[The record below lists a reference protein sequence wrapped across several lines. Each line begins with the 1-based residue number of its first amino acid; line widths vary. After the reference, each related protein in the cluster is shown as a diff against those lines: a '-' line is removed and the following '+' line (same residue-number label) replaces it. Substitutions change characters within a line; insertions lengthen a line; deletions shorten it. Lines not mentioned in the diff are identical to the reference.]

1 MFDCKVLIYSDK
13 QVKKIQ
19 LQNLISERR
28 VLICSV
34 TKHISS
40 LHHNYF
46 AYLNQIRKYY
56 QNEIDDVI
64 LLNSNN
70 GIYSQIRL
78 ERFDINLLYVSDSD
92 TEFVSWLKTK
102 QNKTQSVSYL
112 AKFWD
117 YQVLLNNGEI
127 ECFYEQPTENR
138 IDKLINSKLVD
149 AEFLKKFEQLA
160 QFDERLIFDRC
171 SLRYG
176 DEQTDQFGGK
186 LFYYNLWPNV
196 KLEDYL
202 RK

>member
-1 MFDCKVLIYSDK
+1 MFDCKLLALSNGEVESL
-13 QVKKIQ
+13 Q
-19 LQNLISERR
+19 LQNLISGRR

-34 TKHISS
+34 TRQISA

-46 AYLNQIRKYY
+46 AYLNHIKKSH
-56 QNEIDDVI
+56 QNDIDDVI

-92 TEFVSWLKTK
+92 TEFVSWLKSK

-160 QFDERLIFDRC
+160 QFDEGLIFDRC

-202 RK
+202 RS

>member
-1 MFDCKVLIYSDK
+1 MFDCKLLALSNGE
-13 QVKKIQ
+13 VKSLQ
-19 LQNLISERR
+19 LQNLISGRR

-34 TKHISS
+34 TRQISA

-46 AYLNQIRKYY
+46 AYLNQIKKSH
-56 QNEIDDVI
+56 QNDIDDVI

-70 GIYSQIRL
+70 GIYSQVGL
-78 ERFDINLLYVSDSD
+78 EKFGINLLYVSDSD

-202 RK
+202 RR